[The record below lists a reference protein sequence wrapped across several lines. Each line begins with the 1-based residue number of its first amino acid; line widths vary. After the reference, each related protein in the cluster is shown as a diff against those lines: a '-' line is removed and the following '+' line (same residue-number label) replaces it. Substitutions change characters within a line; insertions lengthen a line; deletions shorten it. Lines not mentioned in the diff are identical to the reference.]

1 MSKVYMIVTNDEY
14 EMPVKCDIIGAKA
27 VSEYMGISLSYL
39 RQMLCGAKPWVKRY
53 KAVVIDNANL
63 TKKNQYMRYKR
74 YSMKHDRTEYN
85 RLRYKKKKE
94 NACSQG

>member
-14 EMPVKCDIIGAKA
+14 ETPVKLDVIGVKKVAEFIG
-27 VSEYMGISLSYL
+27 VSENKARL
-39 RQMLCGAKPWVKRY
+39 MLCGANKWKTEY
-53 KAVVIDNANL
+53 KAVLVDDANL

-74 YSMKHDRTEYN
+74 YSMKHDRTEYD
-85 RLRYKKKKE
+85 RQRYKKRKE